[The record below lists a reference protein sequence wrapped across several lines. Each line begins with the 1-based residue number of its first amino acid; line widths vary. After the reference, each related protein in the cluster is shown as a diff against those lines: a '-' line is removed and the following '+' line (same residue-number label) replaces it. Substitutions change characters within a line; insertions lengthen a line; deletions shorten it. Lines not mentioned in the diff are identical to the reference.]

1 VAVSAVAII
10 DPAKL
15 RAEIAA
21 LGMTPKQF
29 ARYARFE
36 TVELY
41 KIMQGKPFAPE
52 MYHRLVRAI
61 ADARRGQ
68 P

>member
-1 VAVSAVAII
+1 VAVSAVDLI

-15 RAEIAA
+15 KAEIRA
-21 LGMTPKQF
+21 LGFTRRQF
-29 ARYARFE
+29 AAYARFDIS
-36 TVELY
+36 ELDRVLAG
-41 KIMQGKPFAPE
+41 QPFAPE
-52 MYHRLVRAI
+52 MLHRIARAI

>member
-1 VAVSAVAII
+1 MAVSAVNII

-15 RAEIAA
+15 KAEIAA
-21 LGMTPKQF
+21 LGMTRRQF
-29 ARYARFE
+29 ATYARFD
-36 TVELY
+36 VAELDR
-41 KIMQGKPFAPE
+41 ILVGRPFAPE
-52 MYHRLVRAI
+52 MLHRIARAI